1 MASHQ
6 HGGSTAGA
14 TTQPRQTGGGSQ
26 STGSLAQVKEATQ
39 QAGEQFKD
47 SAQSAAETLR
57 EHGEG
62 FFAEQKT
69 KAASELSNLSSA
81 IREAADKLRND
92 QNSQTARYAE
102 MAADQLDGAA
112 RFIGDQN
119 VGSLLSEVERAAR
132 RRPELF
138 LGGMFLI
145 GLGVSRFLKASSQSG
160 ATQSSAAR
168 HRSSGTRDW
177 RTQGSP

>member
-1 MASHQ
+1 M
-6 HGGSTAGA
+6 AGA
-14 TTQPRQTGGGSQ
+14 TTQPRQTGGGGQ
-26 STGSLAQVKEATQ
+26 NTGSLAQVKDASQ
-39 QAGEQFKD
+39 QAGEQLKD
-47 SAQSAAETLR
+47 SAQTAADALR
-57 EHGEG
+57 ERGEG

-81 IREAADKLRND
+81 IREAADKLRGD
-92 QNSQTARYAE
+92 SGSQTARYAQ

-119 VGSLLSEVERAAR
+119 VGSLLSEVERVAR

-138 LGGMFLI
+138 LGGMFLV

-160 ATQSSAAR
+160 ATHSSAAM
-168 HRSSGTRDW
+168 HRSSGMRDW